1 MYGAPPLSQQQIDR
15 ERKAAVT
22 QKQVNKLWEHA
33 NKPVHP
39 LIEGAVRAAQYIP
52 IAAAAAAGVGVGIH
66 KLVKHVQKK
75 REQRKHNPK
84 PKKKEVKRKSKR

>member
-1 MYGAPPLSQQQIDR
+1 MAAVPYSQQQIDLEKR
-15 ERKAAVT
+15 HAQI
-22 QKQVNKLWEHA
+22 QKKMDKLHEFGNKHGT
-33 NKPVHP
+33 
-39 LIEGAVRAAQYIP
+39 LIEGAARAAQYIP
-52 IAAAAAAGVGVGIH
+52 IAAAAAAGLGVGIH